1 MAPATWLIW
10 GVSIGLLILLLL
22 RELWQVSRSSKVNL
36 QYRPG
41 PGSVTVLLAIFITI
55 TLLVIATS
63 MLSLPEAM
71 GAGDNPIPWSTV
83 GLLYLAMLAGITAQY
98 FFFAKEGDNFQL
110 RAFIKPFLASPV
122 LFIPLAS
129 SYQEA
134 LHPFEAFSMA
144 DLMML
149 LAAFQNG
156 FFWKIVFDR
165 LAGEQKQA

>member
-1 MAPATWLIW
+1 M
-10 GVSIGLLILLLL
+10 LLLL
-22 RELWQVSRSSKVNL
+22 KELWQVSRPAKASL
-36 QYRPG
+36 QYKTS
-41 PGSVTVLLAIFITI
+41 PGSLLVLLALFITI
-55 TLLVIATS
+55 TLLIILTS
-63 MLSLPEAM
+63 RLMFTEAM
-71 GAGDNPIPWSTV
+71 GAADNPIPWSTV
-83 GLLYLAMLAGITAQY
+83 GLLYLAMLAGIAAQY
-98 FFFAKEGDNFQL
+98 FFFANEGDDFQL
-110 RAFIKPFLASPV
+110 RAFVKPFLASPV

>member
-1 MAPATWLIW
+1 MAPASWLIW
-10 GVSIGLLILLLL
+10 GLSIGLLILLIL
-22 RELWQVSRSSKVNL
+22 RDLWQINRAAKTTLEYKHGLGILLVVL
-36 QYRPG
+36 
-41 PGSVTVLLAIFITI
+41 TVFITI
-55 TLLVIATS
+55 TLLIILTTLLRSTES
-63 MLSLPEAM
+63 MGTTE
-71 GAGDNPIPWSTV
+71 NPIPWLTV
-83 GLLYLAMLAGITAQY
+83 ALLYIAMLAGIAAQY
-98 FFFAKEGDNFQL
+98 FFFAEEGDNFQL
-110 RAFIKPFLASPV
+110 RAFVKPFLASPV

-165 LAGEQKQA
+165 LAAKQKRV